1 MKKTIAVSS
10 IIALLL
16 LLLSACAGKTSEVN
30 QGATPLPTAPA
41 PTAPAPTTTPTPT
54 TPQPSPVT
62 APAVGN
68 QVGNLAPDFQLK
80 NLDGKSVS
88 LSDFKGKPVWLNF
101 WATW

>member
-16 LLLSACAGKTSEVN
+16 LLLSACAGKTGEVN
-30 QGATPLPTAPA
+30 QGATPLP
-41 PTAPAPTTTPTPT
+41 
-54 TPQPSPVT
+54 T